1 MERFLVDEMLLRLG
15 RWMRLLGQ
23 DVANPEG
30 ATDSELL
37 QRSKAEQRTLVT
49 RDKRLA
55 EDCKR
60 AGAKCILVKSSKLE
74 DQLAE
79 MADQGIAFRLDPR
92 RCTLCNNPLESLEG
106 SLTQESAGESEER
119 VLLERK
125 PLKRAEMESEG
136 RKTWRCTGCG
146 KLYWE
151 GAHWKRMKE
160 VLETISSCKR

>member
-1 MERFLVDEMLLRLG
+1 
-15 RWMRLLGQ
+15 MRLLGQ

-49 RDKRLA
+49 RDRRLA
-55 EDCKR
+55 EACKR
-60 AGAKCILVKSSKLE
+60 AGVKCILVKSSELE

-79 MADQGIAFRLDPR
+79 MTGQGIALRLDPR
-92 RCTLCNNPLESLEG
+92 RCTLCNSPLVSLER
-106 SLTQESAGESEER
+106 SLMQESARGR
-119 VLLERK
+119 GPLERG
-125 PLKRAEMESEG
+125 PLKRAEAESES
-136 RKTWRCTGCG
+136 RATWRCTGCG

-160 VLETISSCKR
+160 VLEAISSGKR

>member
-37 QRSKAEQRTLVT
+37 QKAKTEQRTLVT
-49 RDKRLA
+49 RDRMLA
-55 EDCKR
+55 KACESV
-60 AGAKCILVKSSKLE
+60 GAKCILVKSSDLE

-79 MADQGIAFRLDPR
+79 MADQGIALRLDPR
-92 RCTLCNNPLESLEG
+92 RCTLCNGPLESMEK
-106 SLTQESAGESEER
+106 SPTPKSAGKRVRLERIQPERAETESEC
-119 VLLERK
+119 
-125 PLKRAEMESEG
+125 
-136 RKTWRCTGCG
+136 RKTWQCTGCG

-160 VLETISSCKR
+160 ILEAISSRKNESH

>member
-1 MERFLVDEMLLRLG
+1 VELFLVDEMLLRLG

-37 QRSKAEQRTLVT
+37 QRARAEQRTLVT
-49 RDKRLA
+49 RDRRLA
-55 EDCKR
+55 DACKS
-60 AGAKCILVKSSKLE
+60 ASVNCILVKSSELE
-74 DQLAE
+74 GQLAE
-79 MADQGIAFRLDPR
+79 MADQGIALRLDPMM
-92 RCTLCNNPLESLEG
+92 CTICNSPLESLEK
-106 SLTQESAGESEER
+106 SLTRESAGKGN
-119 VLLERK
+119 LLEGS
-125 PLKRAEMESEG
+125 PLERAETESKG

-160 VLETISSCKR
+160 VLEAISSRKR

>member
-1 MERFLVDEMLLRLG
+1 VERFLVDEMLLRLG

-37 QRSKAEQRTLVT
+37 QRAKAEHRTLVT
-49 RDKRLA
+49 RDRRLA
-55 EDCKR
+55 EACKS
-60 AGAKCILVKSSKLE
+60 AGAKCILVKSSELE

-79 MADQGIAFRLDPR
+79 MADHGIALRLDPS
-92 RCTLCNNPLESLEG
+92 RCTLCNSPLESLEK
-106 SLTQESAGESEER
+106 SPTRKSAGER
-119 VLLERK
+119 VPLERIQ
-125 PLKRAEMESEG
+125 LARAETESEG
-136 RKTWRCTGCG
+136 RETWRCTGCG

-160 VLETISSCKR
+160 VLEAISSSKR